1 MENEIIDLGNW
12 FVPKNWDDLTLGQ
25 FQQMQDELGDGNA
38 FDVRKVLHIFC
49 GKSQEEVDALP
60 VSAAE
65 ELLGQLV
72 WLHTS
77 LPKREPTN
85 KITVNGEEYLVNT
98 EEEMKVREFV
108 QVDSIM
114 KSNPKDYASILA
126 VLCRKKGE
134 KFDAEFEAKLY
145 GERREMFLKAPMLDA
160 MAVMAFFLRLWNL
173 SKLVT
178 QLFLEALRVQS
189 HMRKDIE
196 NSPSLGAIGK
206 SYMRWRMARLWKSTI
221 SKSNIYRSSSSG
233 SHSQSRKVKRT
244 RQRTSFRSRFANLK
258 GIKTYVKRNTKK

>member
-1 MENEIIDLGNW
+1 MENEIVDFGEW
-12 FVPKNWDDLTLGQ
+12 YVPKNWDDLTLGQ
-25 FQQMQDELGDGNA
+25 FQKMQDELGDGNA

-72 WLHTS
+72 WLHTD

-85 KITVNGEEYLVNT
+85 KITIGGEEYLVNT
-98 EEEMKVREFV
+98 EESMKVREFV

-134 KFDAEFEAKLY
+134 KFDAEFEAKLFN
-145 GERREMFLKAPMLDA
+145 ERREMFLGVPMLDA

-258 GIKTYVKRNTKK
+258 GIKAYVKRNTKK